1 MPPTTNK
8 QQTVGQVLTVLKRR
22 YDPPAAD
29 ERPAL
34 EQLLYGVLR
43 EDASRDQADRAFR
56 NLNERFFDWNEI
68 RVSQP
73 AEIEAALEDLPDA
86 AAKAARVLGVLQ
98 AVFEQYFTFQLDE
111 IAKKG
116 LKNAVK
122 QLEEKFPHAT
132 DFAVAWV
139 VQQAL
144 GGHALPIDAAAA
156 RCLRRLGVADSDEDF
171 DALRTSLEHHV
182 PKNKGHLFCEGLSL
196 LAKDVC
202 WEEEP
207 HCSSCALRGDCP
219 TGQERKTATPRAPR
233 LKPR

>member
-1 MPPTTNK
+1 MPQAATK
-8 QQTVGQVLTVLKRR
+8 QQILGQVLTVLKRR

-34 EQLLYGVLR
+34 EQLLYGLLR
-43 EDASRDQADRAFR
+43 EGATREQADRGYR
-56 NLNERFFDWNEI
+56 NLSERFYDWNEV
-68 RVSQP
+68 RVSLP

-86 AAKAARVLGVLQ
+86 AAKAARVLGILQ
-98 AVFEQYFTFQLDE
+98 AVFEQFFAFQLDD

-122 QLEEKFPHAT
+122 QMQEKFPDAT
-132 DFAVAWV
+132 EFAVAWV
-139 VQQAL
+139 VQQTL
-144 GGHALPIDAAAA
+144 GGHALPLDAPAA
-156 RCLRRLGVADSDEDF
+156 RCLRRLGVAEPNED
-171 DALRTSLEHHV
+171 AESIRAGLEHLV
-182 PKNKGHLFCEGLSL
+182 PKIKGHLFCEGLSL

-207 HCSSCALRGDCP
+207 HCTECLLLADCP
-219 TGQERKTATPRAPR
+219 TGQLRKNVEPRAPR